1 MANKRTRDRQ
11 LAKLAARRQ
20 AERRAQRRK
29 RNAALGGGLAVAAI
43 AVAAAFLVISRGG
56 EQVNGAGATP
66 SSTASPGAGSVACGA
81 QAPKAA
87 HEKKPTFSKP
97 PPMTID
103 PSKTYTATLH
113 TSCGTIA
120 IDLDAAAAPE
130 NVNSFVFLI
139 RKGFYDGLT
148 FHRIADSIDVIQG
161 GDPQGNGSGGPGYQ
175 LKDELTGKES
185 YTPGVVAMANAGP
198 NTAGSQFF
206 IVTGSKASSLPK
218 SYTILGTVVRG
229 LDVAKKIQ
237 RLPVNGE
244 TPTQRIYIDKATVA
258 VGS

>member
-20 AERRAQRRK
+20 AERRARRRK
-29 RNAALGGGLAVAAI
+29 RNAALGGGLAVGVLAA
-43 AVAAAFLVISRGG
+43 VAAFLVISGQG
-56 EQVNGAGATP
+56 EQGRGAGATP
-66 SSTASPGAGSVACGA
+66 STTASPPAGPVACGA
-81 QAPKAA
+81 KAPKTAG
-87 HEKKPTFSKP
+87 EKKPTFSKP
-97 PPMTID
+97 PAMTID
-103 PSKTYTATLH
+103 PSKTYIATLQ

-120 IDLDAAAAPE
+120 IDLDAKTAPQ

-148 FHRIADSIDVIQG
+148 FHRVANSIDVIQG

-175 LKDELTGKES
+175 LKDELTGKER

-206 IVTGSKASSLPK
+206 IVTGPKASSLPQ
-218 SYTILGTVVRG
+218 SYTILGTVSHG
-229 LDVAKKIQ
+229 LDVARKIQ
-237 RLPVNGE
+237 GIPVNGE
-244 TPTQRIYIDKATVA
+244 TPTQRIYIDKATVT
-258 VGS
+258 VRS